1 MENDYSTVKFSTTYG
16 VLLGLIITIL
26 AVIMYVTGMLL
37 TGEQWPVYIF
47 YLFFPFY
54 IVYCVYEYR
63 KKNLGFLSLGNAL
76 KVGVTVA
83 VIGGIVYGIYNL
95 IFFYIIEPEISDQL
109 MEVARQKIID
119 ENPNMTEE
127 NIASTLGF
135 VKKFSNPFFSSAI
148 YILLSAV
155 FGFLYGLISG
165 SIFKRE
171 KPILG

>member
-16 VLLGLIITIL
+16 VLLGLIITVL
-26 AVIMYVTGMLL
+26 AVIMYITGMLL

-47 YLFFPFY
+47 YLFFPFF
-54 IVYCVYEYR
+54 ISYCVYEYR
-63 KKNLGFLSLGNAL
+63 NKNSGFLSVGNAL
-76 KVGVTVA
+76 KVGVTIA
-83 VIGGIVYGIYNL
+83 LIGGLVYGVYNL
-95 IFFYIIEPEISDQL
+95 IFFYIIEPGISDQL

-127 NIASTLGF
+127 NLETTLGF

-148 YILLSAV
+148 YILLSAF

-165 SIFKRE
+165 LIFKRE
-171 KPILG
+171 KSHLG